1 MFITFYIVN
10 VAEFVKLN
18 IFGFFADNKV
28 YRKPI
33 FDCIEKIWAEY
44 CTNSKKGEPMSSAK
58 NGLVNIGYSSC
69 EPIEAIIKM
78 YNWDYCIQQ
87 IVNTL
92 MDQGIT
98 NYSYQRIAAL
108 LQTYLEMKQQKKK
121 VIPSEVEMNEPDIE
135 YEDAVRIPVSFIAKD
150 SFEYIFDE
158 NDEINC
164 IEATVKGV
172 DNEFSVGRLYLIF
185 KENGIKTFSEKRIK
199 KIASIYND
207 LRKEKRY
214 NQVIDVELEEIRLSH
229 SCKVPAA
236 KTKSKANEKVCAENL
251 EQNEDVDD
259 EVLDSEEIA
268 AETESP
274 QSEISEELVEE
285 IVEDP
290 LPIFRLLNSQVT
302 LVAQKLSPA
311 LLVTGPGGV
320 GKSYAVEQVLSRYG
334 KKNEQFVIMKGKCTA
349 SAMFEFLFKNYD
361 KICVFDDCDSVLS
374 SKEGLAILKG
384 ALDSGKSR
392 DISWTTKRP
401 DMVDT
406 FGCTS
411 RKEIMKKLKDWS
423 RSHSN
428 REGVPTHFQFRGSI
442 IFISNMNREE
452 LLATDASL
460 VTRCDFVEVSVTRED
475 MLQRIEALLPE
486 IKIYNANGTDITRDK
501 PKQDVFKWI
510 SSPDFLE
517 DPRMEGKPVDFRL
530 FIKAYKARFAKLP
543 EWKEMAFSN

>member
-1 MFITFYIVN
+1 
-10 VAEFVKLN
+10 
-18 IFGFFADNKV
+18 
-28 YRKPI
+28 
-33 FDCIEKIWAEY
+33 
-44 CTNSKKGEPMSSAK
+44 MSFAK
-58 NGLVNIGYSSC
+58 NGRVYVGWTYY
-69 EPIEAIIKM
+69 EPVEAIILM
-78 YNWDYCIQQ
+78 YNWNYCIQQ

-92 MDQGIT
+92 IDQGIT
-98 NYSYQRIAAL
+98 NYSYQRIAVL
-108 LQTYLEMKQQKKK
+108 LQTYLEMKRQNNK
-121 VIPSEVEMNEPDIE
+121 VTPGDVEMNEPDME
-135 YEDAVRIPVSFIAKD
+135 YDEAVRVPVTFIAKD
-150 SFEYIFDE
+150 SFEYFFDE
-158 NDEINC
+158 DDEINC
-164 IEATVKGV
+164 FEATVKGV

-185 KENGIKTFSEKRIK
+185 KENGIKSFSEKRIK
-199 KIASIYND
+199 KIINIYNN

-214 NQVIDVELEEIRLSH
+214 NQVIDVELEEIRLTH
-229 SCKVPAA
+229 SCEVPVV
-236 KTKSKANEKVCAENL
+236 KTKSKANEKVYAENL
-251 EQNEDVDD
+251 EQDEDVDD
-259 EVLDSEEIA
+259 EILDPEEVIG
-268 AETESP
+268 EMDSP

-361 KICVFDDCDSVLS
+361 KICVFDDCDSVLA

-384 ALDSGKSR
+384 ALDTGKSR

-411 RKEIMKKLKDWS
+411 RNEILKKLKDWS

-442 IFISNMNREE
+442 IFISNMSREQ
-452 LLATDASL
+452 LLSTDASL
-460 VTRCDFVEVSVTRED
+460 LTRCDFVEVCVARED
-475 MLQRIEALLPE
+475 MLQRIEALLPK

-501 PKQDVFKWI
+501 LKQDVFKWI
-510 SSPDFLE
+510 CSPEFLE

-530 FIKAYKARFAKLP
+530 FIRAYKARFAKLP
-543 EWKEMAFSN
+543 EWKQMAFSN